1 MNLDVAVVHDQVLSQ
16 EVLDIGP
23 IDNVKL
29 RIALQAVDQIVNS
42 LLILIPVLFVL
53 LNFTL
58 RTTQILIELLKI
70 IMIVNL
76 TELVLG
82 SDLVEVTQ
90 DFFAVLARLLR

>member
-1 MNLDVAVVHDQVLSQ
+1 VNLDVAVVHDQVLSQ